1 MKEDQ
6 KQIFYVVGETK
17 SQAAMSPAIEKVKAK
32 GYEVICISEPI
43 DEMTLQNIE
52 KFEDKELVDIGKEM
66 KEELSDEEKNE
77 KGKKNEEYEGLRS
90 WMTKVLD
97 GKIIR
102 VEVSTR
108 LVDSPATL
116 VQVTY
121 NRTKIV

>member
-6 KQIFYVVGETK
+6 KQIYYVVGETK
-17 SQAAMSPAIEKVKAK
+17 TQAAMSPAIEKVKAK

-52 KFEDKELVDIGKEM
+52 KYNDKPLVDIGKEM
-66 KEELSDEEKNE
+66 KEELSDEEQQE
-77 KGKKNEEYEGLRS
+77 KGKKNEEFEGVRS

-116 VQVTY
+116 VQVS
-121 NRTKIV
+121 